1 MNLLGGHVLRRA
13 SDRPF
18 GFERRTMFDFVYFL
32 PGWTT
37 RGGRGVF
44 ALPVLR

>member
-1 MNLLGGHVLRRA
+1 MIDKLL
-13 SDRPF
+13 
-18 GFERRTMFDFVYFL
+18 GFERRAIFNFVYFL

>member
-1 MNLLGGHVLRRA
+1 MTLSPHLGGWH
-13 SDRPF
+13 
-18 GFERRTMFDFVYFL
+18 RRTLHNFLYFL

-44 ALPVLR
+44 ALPVVRTFGRAA